1 VTLEG
6 GSGGVVY
13 KLVLCPRSEHQCAF
27 TAYCLYIHFR
37 IFTLF
42 LALFQLLS
50 FFKVNPHTRL
60 NIMLSVIRTWSLLG
74 SLLAAV
80 SHAGPVAVRSSD
92 VEVLSPRIPSIELG
106 SYSLVT
112 SYEDDVLFNLY
123 VFLLVM

>member
-1 VTLEG
+1 MCV
-6 GSGGVVY
+6 
-13 KLVLCPRSEHQCAF
+13 H
-27 TAYCLYIHFR
+27 CLLSLHS
-37 IFTLF
+37 F
-42 LALFQLLS
+42 LNFHALSCIVQLLS

-60 NIMLSVIRTWSLLG
+60 NIMSSVIRAWALLG

-106 SYSLVT
+106 SYSLAT
-112 SYEDDVLFNLY
+112 SYEDDVLLNLY